1 MGKIV
6 GRIFK
11 QPAAEKAETTPVI
24 SPGPDPDAAA
34 RLSATSPSEPP
45 QLFRCELCGKEYKTE
60 KGLADH
66 MKREHPLDIVPG
78 EGTGEDLSA
87 EDPAGDSPAEE

>member
-6 GRIFK
+6 GKIFK
-11 QPAAEKAETTPVI
+11 QSAAEKAET
-24 SPGPDPDAAA
+24 
-34 RLSATSPSEPP
+34 PP

-78 EGTGEDLSA
+78 ESPE
-87 EDPAGDSPAEE
+87 EDPAGDSTAGE